1 MLFYAILYNQSLKIQ
16 EIWYW
21 YKLIYK
27 LHFHIFLIFLQN
39 ALNSNIFFFFTSK
52 PGSNSGSFRCRV
64 ALASFHQEKFFSPFL
79 DIDICEEYRQ
89 CPLHMVTVQNILLK
103 FI

>member
-27 LHFHIFLIFLQN
+27 LHFYIFLIFLQN
-39 ALNSNIFFFFTSK
+39 ALNSNIYFFL
-52 PGSNSGSFRCRV
+52 PQNQDPIQG
-64 ALASFHQEKFFSPFL
+64 HL
-79 DIDICEEYRQ
+79 DVVL
-89 CPLHMVTVQNILLK
+89 P
-103 FI
+103 